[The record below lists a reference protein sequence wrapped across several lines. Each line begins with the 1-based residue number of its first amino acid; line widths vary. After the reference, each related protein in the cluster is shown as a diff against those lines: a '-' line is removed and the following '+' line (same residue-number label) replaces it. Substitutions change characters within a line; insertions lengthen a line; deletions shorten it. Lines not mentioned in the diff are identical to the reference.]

1 MTEIISTPDSI
12 DRGRYR
18 KILWFF
24 GRVVAHLV
32 IIDLVGGRVFKKWV
46 RGTRPN
52 RFRRMSRGFRELA
65 IEMGGVQIKLGQFLS
80 SRVDVLPPEVT
91 EELAGLQ
98 DEVPPV
104 PFPEISVVL
113 REELGEPADHFAFLD
128 PTPLAAASLGQ
139 AHRAKLVSDNGHQP
153 DVVVKIQ
160 RPGIANIVQTDLAAL
175 RVVAR
180 WAMRYGP
187 IRKRAD
193 VPALMKE
200 FAETLWEELDYHL
213 EADNAEHFAKMFARN
228 PQVRIPAIHRQH
240 STGRVLVLENIDG
253 FKITDTEQMIASG
266 VDLSEVAERLMDT
279 YFQQI
284 FKEGFFHADPHPGNL
299 FIQPLPSANGTAE
312 NGHQPFR
319 LAFVDFGM
327 VGRVEEL
334 MGNNLKKVLISVTQ
348 RDARGLTEAYNQMGF
363 FLPGSDLD
371 RITEA
376 QARLLDHLWGRNL
389 LELAQPDPQ
398 EVQELGK
405 EFRDILFEF
414 PFQVPRN
421 FVYLGRTLGMLSG
434 LATLLDPNINP
445 WALIERYGQEMIR
458 TKEGRDLT
466 ISTILEWLQPLIIL
480 PAQAQR
486 VLSAAESGRLKV
498 QTTPDRTMLRRLD
511 KLERQV
517 GRLNWNILL
526 GVLFLSGTLLYIN
539 GETGLG
545 MTAWIVS
552 LLIFLTTLLIG
563 GD

>member
-1 MTEIISTPDSI
+1 
-12 DRGRYR
+12 
-18 KILWFF
+18 
-24 GRVVAHLV
+24 
-32 IIDLVGGRVFKKWV
+32 
-46 RGTRPN
+46 
-52 RFRRMSRGFRELA
+52 
-65 IEMGGVQIKLGQFLS
+65 
-80 SRVDVLPPEVT
+80 
-91 EELAGLQ
+91 
-98 DEVPPV
+98 
-104 PFPEISVVL
+104 
-113 REELGEPADHFAFLD
+113 
-128 PTPLAAASLGQ
+128 
-139 AHRAKLVSDNGHQP
+139 
-153 DVVVKIQ
+153 
-160 RPGIANIVQTDLAAL
+160 
-175 RVVAR
+175 
-180 WAMRYGP
+180 MRYGP

-498 QTTPDRTMLRRLD
+498 QTTPDRTMLRRMD